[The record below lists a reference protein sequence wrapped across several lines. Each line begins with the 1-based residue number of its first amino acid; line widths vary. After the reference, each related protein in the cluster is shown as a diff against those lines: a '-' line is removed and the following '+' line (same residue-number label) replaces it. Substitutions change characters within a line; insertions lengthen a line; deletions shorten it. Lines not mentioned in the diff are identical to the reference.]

1 MTETPEL
8 SLHPRLR
15 RLGNAQH
22 RRLRLLGLL
31 LFLTMAGTVLYAMAI
46 AMTSRE
52 AANLLLLALMGLV
65 MLPIAGLCGGLLWW
79 LDRSLERSLQR
90 ANALLH
96 ECEPVTMT
104 LAPLRAAGRQGA
116 LVALRW
122 PEPVAGHPLA
132 GAATGDVM
140 PQALLNPTIRWSTPP
155 VQEVQVDLYCRA
167 LAAEGELVALP
178 ASGDPWLGKV
188 VDPVAYQQRQRRL
201 QGLALGLL
209 ILVLALAV
217 LASRF

>member
-1 MTETPEL
+1 MTETPKL

-15 RLGNAQH
+15 RLGNVQH

-79 LDRSLERSLQR
+79 LDRSLERDLQQ

-96 ECEPVTMT
+96 ECAPVTMT
-104 LAPLRAAGRQGA
+104 LAPLRAAGRRGA
-116 LVALRW
+116 LVTLR
-122 PEPVAGHPLA
+122 PLA
-132 GAATGDVM
+132 DAATGSAVS
-140 PQALLNPTIRWSTPP
+140 QALLNPTLRWSTPP

-188 VDPVAYQQRQRRL
+188 VDPVAYQQRQQRL
-201 QGLALGLL
+201 QRLALGLL
-209 ILVLALAV
+209 ILVLVLAV

>member
-15 RLGNAQH
+15 RLGNVQH

-79 LDRSLERSLQR
+79 LDRSLERDLQQ

-96 ECEPVTMT
+96 ECAPVTMT
-104 LAPLRAAGRQGA
+104 LAPLRAAGRRGA
-116 LVALRW
+116 LVTLR
-122 PEPVAGHPLA
+122 PLA
-132 GAATGDVM
+132 GAATGSAVS
-140 PQALLNPTIRWSTPP
+140 QALLNPTLRWSTPP

-188 VDPVAYQQRQRRL
+188 VDPVAYQQRQQRL
-201 QGLALGLL
+201 QRLALGLL
-209 ILVLALAV
+209 ILVLVLAV